1 MRNGYF
7 HYFHTVTILMK
18 QYLKCDNAFRL
29 NMIMLM
35 AIGKYNDV
43 EWSSCDRKMHFFI
56 LLEIIS
62 RFILY
67 VYVLHKIT
75 YW

>member
-1 MRNGYF
+1 
-7 HYFHTVTILMK
+7 MK
-18 QYLKCDNAFRL
+18 QCLKCDNAFHL

-35 AIGKYNDV
+35 AIDKYNDV

-56 LLEIIS
+56 FSEIIS

-67 VYVLHKIT
+67 VYVLHKII
-75 YW
+75 YCIVEFVL